1 MFLEVYSVVV
11 EKAHI
16 EARKHGHSTLEQPLP
31 DGSIKLVIQ
40 LGGPA

>member
-16 EARKHGHSTLEQPLP
+16 EARKQGHSSFEQPLP
-31 DGSIKLVIQ
+31 DGSIKIVVQ
-40 LGGPA
+40 LGGAA